1 MAIGKSLGKTLNLA
15 KTAKRTTEPNSIFS
29 ISNFKNAIGNPVRP
43 NLFKA
48 EIVGWQKN
56 KYLKDVLMV
65 TNGVANIDDFS
76 FRCEKAEFPGR
87 SIATSDDTGGGGP
100 ALKLPYDVTYN
111 DISISVICSPDMKER
126 LFFESWID
134 SIVGRAGLTATVP
147 TGGLVSYFDDYA
159 RGITLTVSQLD
170 EAGNTLIEY
179 KMNDVYP
186 ITISPMNA
194 TWEEVNSYQRF
205 GVTFFYRYYSF
216 SKPLAGIE
224 F

>member
-1 MAIGKSLGKTLNLA
+1 MEDTDFGEIVI
-15 KTAKRTTEPNSIFS
+15 TASRPASFK
-29 ISNFKNAIGNPVRP
+29 ISDFKNAIGKPVRP

-48 EIVGWQKN
+48 DIEGWDKN
-56 KYLKDVLMV
+56 AVLVALLKDR
-65 TNGVANIDDFS
+65 GVSDIKDFS

-111 DISISVICSPDMKER
+111 DISISVICSADMKER
-126 LFFESWID
+126 VFFESWID
-134 SIVGRAGLTATVP
+134 SIVGRAGLTNKVP
-147 TGGLVSYFDDYA
+147 VGGLISYFDDYA
-159 RGITLTVSQLD
+159 KGVSLVVRQLD
-170 EAGNTLIEY
+170 EAGNTLIRY
-179 KMNDVYP
+179 RMNDVYP

-216 SKPLAGIE
+216 SKPKTT
-224 F
+224 

>member
-1 MAIGKSLGKTLNLA
+1 MASIFKISDFKTAIGK
-15 KTAKRTTEPNSIFS
+15 
-29 ISNFKNAIGNPVRP
+29 PVRP

-48 EIVGWQKN
+48 EIDGWNKN
-56 KYLKDVLMV
+56 NAYLKVLMGI
-65 TNGVANIDDFS
+65 NGVENIDNFS

-134 SIVGRAGLTATVP
+134 SIVGPAGLTNGVP

-159 RGITLTVSQLD
+159 KGIKLTVSQLD
-170 EAGNTLIEY
+170 EAGKTLIKY
-179 KMNDVYP
+179 TMNDVYP

-205 GVTFFYRYYSF
+205 GVTFFYRHYSF
-216 SKPLAGIE
+216 SKT
-224 F
+224 

>member
-1 MAIGKSLGKTLNLA
+1 MATPATN
-15 KTAKRTTEPNSIFS
+15 IFS
-29 ISNFKNAIGNPVRP
+29 ISNFKTAIGKPVRP

-48 EIVGWQKN
+48 EIAGWQKN
-56 KYLKDVLMV
+56 IALKELMV
-65 TNGVANIDDFS
+65 TNGVADIKDFS

-100 ALKLPYDVTYN
+100 ALKLPYDVSYN

-134 SIVGRAGLTATVP
+134 SIVGPASGKRNGVSS
-147 TGGLVSYFDDYA
+147 GGLVSYFDDYA
-159 RGITLTVSQLD
+159 RDITLTVSQLD
-170 EAGNTLIEY
+170 EAGKTLIVYE
-179 KMNDVYP
+179 MNDVYP

-205 GVTFFYRYYSF
+205 GVTFFYRHYSF
-216 SKPLAGIE
+216 FKPKTT
-224 F
+224 

>member
-1 MAIGKSLGKTLNLA
+1 MEDTDFGEIVITDTRPASFK
-15 KTAKRTTEPNSIFS
+15 
-29 ISNFKNAIGNPVRP
+29 ISDFKNAIGKPVRP

-48 EIVGWQKN
+48 DIEGWDKN
-56 KYLKDVLMV
+56 AVLVALLKDR
-65 TNGVANIDDFS
+65 GVSDIKDFS

-111 DISISVICSPDMKER
+111 DISISVICSADMKER
-126 LFFESWID
+126 VFFESWID
-134 SIVGRAGLTATVP
+134 SIVGRAGLTNKVP
-147 TGGLVSYFDDYA
+147 VGGLISYFDDYA
-159 RGITLTVSQLD
+159 KGVSLVVRQLD
-170 EAGNTLIEY
+170 EAGNTLIRY
-179 KMNDVYP
+179 RMNDVYP

-216 SKPLAGIE
+216 SKPKTT
-224 F
+224 

>member
-1 MAIGKSLGKTLNLA
+1 MEDTDFGTIVITDTIPASFK
-15 KTAKRTTEPNSIFS
+15 
-29 ISNFKNAIGNPVRP
+29 ISDFKNAIGKPVRP

-48 EIVGWQKN
+48 DIEGWDKN
-56 KYLKDVLMV
+56 AVLVALLKDR
-65 TNGVANIDDFS
+65 GVSDIKDFS

-111 DISISVICSPDMKER
+111 DISISVICSADMKER
-126 LFFESWID
+126 VFFESWID
-134 SIVGRAGLTATVP
+134 SIVGRAGLTNGAHA
-147 TGGLVSYFDDYA
+147 GGLISYFDDYA
-159 RGITLTVSQLD
+159 RGVSLVVRQLD
-170 EAGNTLIEY
+170 EAGNTLIRYRME
-179 KMNDVYP
+179 DVYP

-216 SKPLAGIE
+216 SKPKTT
-224 F
+224 

>member
-48 EIVGWQKN
+48 EISGWEKN
-56 KYLKDVLMV
+56 IALNSLLVERAVSDIK
-65 TNGVANIDDFS
+65 DFS

-126 LFFESWID
+126 VFFESWID
-134 SIVGRAGLTATVP
+134 SIVGRAGLTNKVP
-147 TGGLVSYFDDYA
+147 VGGLISYFDNYA
-159 RGITLTVSQLD
+159 KGITLTVTQLD
-170 EAGNTLIEY
+170 EAGKTLIKY
-179 KMNDVYP
+179 TMNDVYP

-205 GVTFFYRYYSF
+205 GVTFFYRHYSF
-216 SKPLAGIE
+216 SKT
-224 F
+224 

>member
-1 MAIGKSLGKTLNLA
+1 MEDTDFGEIIITDTKPASFK
-15 KTAKRTTEPNSIFS
+15 
-29 ISNFKNAIGNPVRP
+29 ISDFKNAIGKPVRP

-48 EIVGWQKN
+48 DIEGWDKN
-56 KYLKDVLMV
+56 AVLVALLKDR
-65 TNGVANIDDFS
+65 GVSDIKDFS

-111 DISISVICSPDMKER
+111 DISISVICSADMKER
-126 LFFESWID
+126 VFFESWID
-134 SIVGRAGLTATVP
+134 SIVGRAGLTNKVP
-147 TGGLVSYFDDYA
+147 VGGLISYFDDYA
-159 RGITLTVSQLD
+159 RGVSLVVRQLD
-170 EAGNTLIEY
+170 EAGNTLIRY
-179 KMNDVYP
+179 RMNDVYP

-216 SKPLAGIE
+216 SKPKTT
-224 F
+224 

>member
-1 MAIGKSLGKTLNLA
+1 MATIGNFIRDEGELVITGK
-15 KTAKRTTEPNSIFS
+15 KDPKNSPFK
-29 ISNFKNAIGNPVRP
+29 ISDFKNAIGKPVRP

-48 EIVGWQKN
+48 EIVGWEEN
-56 KYLKDVLMV
+56 AVL
-65 TNGVANIDDFS
+65 NALLAQRGVADIDDFS

-134 SIVGRAGLTATVP
+134 SIVGRAGLTNGVP
-147 TGGLVSYFDDYA
+147 TGGLVSYFNDYA
-159 RGITLTVSQLD
+159 KGITLTVSQLD
-170 EAGNTLIEY
+170 EAGKTLIKY
-179 KMNDVYP
+179 TMNDVYP

-216 SKPLAGIE
+216 SKPKTT
-224 F
+224 

>member
-1 MAIGKSLGKTLNLA
+1 MASIFKISDFKTAIGK
-15 KTAKRTTEPNSIFS
+15 
-29 ISNFKNAIGNPVRP
+29 PVRP

-48 EIVGWQKN
+48 EIDGWDKN
-56 KYLKDVLMV
+56 NAYLKVLMGI
-65 TNGVANIDDFS
+65 NGVENIDNFS

-134 SIVGRAGLTATVP
+134 SIVGRAGLTNGVP

-159 RGITLTVSQLD
+159 KGIKLTVSQLD
-170 EAGNTLIEY
+170 EAGKTLIKY
-179 KMNDVYP
+179 TMNDVYP

-205 GVTFFYRYYSF
+205 GVTFFYRHYSF
-216 SKPLAGIE
+216 SKT
-224 F
+224 

>member
-1 MAIGKSLGKTLNLA
+1 MATKA
-15 KTAKRTTEPNSIFS
+15 PPNPIFS
-29 ISNFKNAIGNPVRP
+29 ISNFKTAIGKPVRP

-48 EIVGWQKN
+48 EIGGWQKN
-56 KYLKDVLMV
+56 IALKELMV

-134 SIVGRAGLTATVP
+134 SIVGPASGKRNGVSS
-147 TGGLVSYFDDYA
+147 GGLVSYFDDYA
-159 RGITLTVSQLD
+159 RDITLTVSQLD
-170 EAGNTLIEY
+170 EAGKTLIVYE
-179 KMNDVYP
+179 MNDVYP

-205 GVTFFYRYYSF
+205 GVTFFYRHYSF
-216 SKPLAGIE
+216 FKPT
-224 F
+224 

>member
-1 MAIGKSLGKTLNLA
+1 MATIRDLGRTVITGKNEGS
-15 KTAKRTTEPNSIFS
+15 R
-29 ISNFKNAIGNPVRP
+29 ISSFKISDFKNAIGKPVRP

-48 EIVGWQKN
+48 EILGWDKN
-56 KYLKDVLMV
+56 AVLNALLV
-65 TNGVANIDDFS
+65 ERGVADIDEFS

-100 ALKLPYDVTYN
+100 ALKLPYDVSYN
-111 DISISVICSPDMKER
+111 DISISVICSADMKER
-126 LFFESWID
+126 VFFESWID
-134 SIVGRAGLTATVP
+134 SIVGRAELKPTIAV

-159 RGITLTVSQLD
+159 RGVTLVVDQLD
-170 EAGNTLIEY
+170 EAGNTLISYRME
-179 KMNDVYP
+179 DVYP

-216 SKPLAGIE
+216 FKPT
-224 F
+224 

>member
-1 MAIGKSLGKTLNLA
+1 MATIGNFIRNQGRVVI
-15 KTAKRTTEPNSIFS
+15 TAQKDSGNSSFK
-29 ISNFKNAIGNPVRP
+29 ISDFKNAIGKPVRP

-48 EIVGWQKN
+48 EIVGWDKN
-56 KYLKDVLMV
+56 AVL
-65 TNGVANIDDFS
+65 NALLLQRGVADIVEFS

-111 DISISVICSPDMKER
+111 DISISVICSADMKER
-126 LFFESWID
+126 VFFESWID
-134 SIVGRAGLTATVP
+134 SIVGRAELNPTTAV

-159 RGITLTVSQLD
+159 RGVTLIVDQLD
-170 EAGNTLIEY
+170 EAGNTLISYRME
-179 KMNDVYP
+179 DVYP

-216 SKPLAGIE
+216 SKLKTT
-224 F
+224 

>member
-1 MAIGKSLGKTLNLA
+1 MATKA
-15 KTAKRTTEPNSIFS
+15 PPNPIFS
-29 ISNFKNAIGNPVRP
+29 ISNFKTAIGKPVRP

-48 EIVGWQKN
+48 EIVGWEN
-56 KYLKDVLMV
+56 NAVLNALLV
-65 TNGVANIDDFS
+65 KRGVADIDEFS

-111 DISISVICSPDMKER
+111 DITISVICSADMKER
-126 LFFESWID
+126 VFFESWID
-134 SIVGRAGLTATVP
+134 SIVGRAELNPTTAV

-159 RGITLTVSQLD
+159 RGVTLIVDQLD
-170 EAGNTLIEY
+170 EAGNTLIRY
-179 KMNDVYP
+179 RMNDVYP

-205 GVTFFYRYYSF
+205 GVTFFYRHYNF
-216 SKPLAGIE
+216 SKPKTT
-224 F
+224 

>member
-1 MAIGKSLGKTLNLA
+1 MASIFKISDFKTAIGK
-15 KTAKRTTEPNSIFS
+15 
-29 ISNFKNAIGNPVRP
+29 PVRP

-48 EIVGWQKN
+48 EIDGWDKN
-56 KYLKDVLMV
+56 NAYLKVLMGI
-65 TNGVANIDDFS
+65 NGVENIDNFS

-134 SIVGRAGLTATVP
+134 SIVGRAGLTNGVP

-159 RGITLTVSQLD
+159 KGIKLTVSQLD
-170 EAGNTLIEY
+170 EAGKTLIKY
-179 KMNDVYP
+179 TMNDVYP

-205 GVTFFYRYYSF
+205 GVTFFYRHYSF
-216 SKPLAGIE
+216 SKPKTT
-224 F
+224 

>member
-1 MAIGKSLGKTLNLA
+1 MASIFKISDFKTAIGK
-15 KTAKRTTEPNSIFS
+15 
-29 ISNFKNAIGNPVRP
+29 PVRP

-48 EIVGWQKN
+48 EIEGWQKN
-56 KYLKDVLMV
+56 SALAELMEEKTTGHNV
-65 TNGVANIDDFS
+65 TDIKDFS

-100 ALKLPYDVTYN
+100 ALKLPYDVSYN

-126 LFFESWID
+126 LFFELWID
-134 SIVGRAGLTATVP
+134 SIVGPASGKRNGVSS
-147 TGGLVSYFDDYA
+147 GGLISYFDDYA

-170 EAGNTLIEY
+170 EAGKTLIKY
-179 KMNDVYP
+179 TMNDVYP

-205 GVTFFYRYYSF
+205 GVTFFYRHYSF
-216 SKPLAGIE
+216 SKPT
-224 F
+224 

>member
-1 MAIGKSLGKTLNLA
+1 MASIFKISDFKTAIGK
-15 KTAKRTTEPNSIFS
+15 
-29 ISNFKNAIGNPVRP
+29 PVRP

-48 EIVGWQKN
+48 EIEGWQKN
-56 KYLKDVLMV
+56 SALAELMEEKTTGHNV
-65 TNGVANIDDFS
+65 TDIKDFS

-100 ALKLPYDVTYN
+100 ALKLPYDVSYN

-126 LFFESWID
+126 LFFELWID
-134 SIVGRAGLTATVP
+134 SIVGPASGKRNGVSS
-147 TGGLVSYFDDYA
+147 GGLISYFDDYA

-170 EAGNTLIEY
+170 EAGKTLIKY
-179 KMNDVYP
+179 TMNDVYP

-205 GVTFFYRYYSF
+205 GVTFFYRHYSF
-216 SKPLAGIE
+216 SKT
-224 F
+224 